1 MIQRRSHLV
10 EGELTPS
17 LVTSTPLIFSNTWSR
32 KVSFL
37 LVYISEFQIQ
47 RVQVQQRMRKKCQ
60 ILCEPMQSQF
70 LSSRQLRRE
79 RRRKK
84 SRGNFFRISNR
95 GRNGSNQTIREDF
108 RIRITLSTTM

>member
-10 EGELTPS
+10 EEGELTPS

-32 KVSFL
+32 KV
-37 LVYISEFQIQ
+37 
-47 RVQVQQRMRKKCQ
+47 QQRKGKKCQ

-70 LSSRQLRRE
+70 LSSKQLRRE

-84 SRGNFFRISNR
+84 NRGNFFRISNR
-95 GRNGSNQTIREDF
+95 GRNGSNRTIREDF
-108 RIRITLSTTM
+108 RIRITLFTT